1 MNFPVPCP
9 EFCGKHSPPPN
20 HGLNLIRMHPASL
33 VAITRN
39 TFFILALALVAP
51 SCGSAEHVAPNS
63 LNVEKEPSS
72 PNNSLYRHHDIMLE
86 MKKTTEV
93 FGLVDS
99 GPTYV
104 QEFNASAQEP
114 SKEATPVEAKLA
126 RAEAPVRPE
135 SASALAASKLSADQ
149 LWRVRVFEPQNVSKP
164 IVFDHAGIAP
174 KIGAARPAILAD
186 KPKPVLRSMHK
197 PLRKRELTR
206 LGADGQLIRTHKK
219 PGSVI

>member
-1 MNFPVPCP
+1 
-9 EFCGKHSPPPN
+9 
-20 HGLNLIRMHPASL
+20 MHPASL

-99 GPTYV
+99 GPTYLE
-104 QEFNASAQEP
+104 EFNASAQEP

-126 RAEAPVRPE
+126 RAEVPVRPE
-135 SASALAASKLSADQ
+135 AASALAASALSADQ

-197 PLRKRELTR
+197 PLRKLF
-206 LGADGQLIRTHKK
+206 Q
-219 PGSVI
+219 

>member
-1 MNFPVPCP
+1 
-9 EFCGKHSPPPN
+9 
-20 HGLNLIRMHPASL
+20 MHPASL

-39 TFFILALALVAP
+39 TIYLLALALVAP

-63 LNVEKEPSS
+63 LNVQKESDS

-86 MKKTTEV
+86 MHKTTEV

-99 GPTYV
+99 GPSPQ
-104 QEFNASAQEP
+104 QEFTAPAQEP
-114 SKEATPVEAKLA
+114 SKAAIPVEAKLA
-126 RAEAPVRPE
+126 RAESPARSKAA
-135 SASALAASKLSADQ
+135 SASAAPKLSTDQ

-186 KPKPVLRSMHK
+186 KPKRILRPMHK
-197 PLRKRELTR
+197 PLRKRALTR
-206 LGADGQLIRTHKK
+206 LGSDGQLIRTHRK

>member
-1 MNFPVPCP
+1 VNFPEPCP

-39 TFFILALALVAP
+39 TIYLLALALIAP

-63 LNVEKEPSS
+63 LNVQKESSS

-86 MKKTTEV
+86 MRQTTEV

-99 GPTYV
+99 GPSPLEKYS
-104 QEFNASAQEP
+104 APAQEP
-114 SKEATPVEAKLA
+114 SKEAAPVEAKLA
-126 RAEAPVRPE
+126 RAEKPVASE
-135 SASALAASKLSADQ
+135 VANASATSSLSADQ
-149 LWRVRVFEPQNVSKP
+149 LWRVRVFKPQNVSKP

-186 KPKPVLRSMHK
+186 KPKPALRPMHK
-197 PLRKRELTR
+197 PLRKRALTR
-206 LGADGQLIRTHKK
+206 LGNDGQLIRTHKK

>member
-1 MNFPVPCP
+1 
-9 EFCGKHSPPPN
+9 
-20 HGLNLIRMHPASL
+20 MHPASH

-39 TFFILALALVAP
+39 TIFIFALALVAP

-63 LNVEKEPSS
+63 LNVQKETAS

-86 MKKTTEV
+86 MRKTTEV

-99 GPTYV
+99 GPSFMQGFV
-104 QEFNASAQEP
+104 APAQEP
-114 SKEATPVEAKLA
+114 SEDAVPVEAKLA
-126 RAEAPVRPE
+126 RAEMPVRPE
-135 SASALAASKLSADQ
+135 VASASATSTLSADQ

-186 KPKPVLRSMHK
+186 KPSPVIRSMHK

>member
-1 MNFPVPCP
+1 
-9 EFCGKHSPPPN
+9 
-20 HGLNLIRMHPASL
+20 MHPASL

-99 GPTYV
+99 GPTYLE
-104 QEFNASAQEP
+104 EFNASAQEP
-114 SKEATPVEAKLA
+114 SKEA
-126 RAEAPVRPE
+126 
-135 SASALAASKLSADQ
+135 ASALSADQ

-197 PLRKRELTR
+197 PLRKRALTR
-206 LGADGQLIRTHKK
+206 LGVDGQLIRTHKK